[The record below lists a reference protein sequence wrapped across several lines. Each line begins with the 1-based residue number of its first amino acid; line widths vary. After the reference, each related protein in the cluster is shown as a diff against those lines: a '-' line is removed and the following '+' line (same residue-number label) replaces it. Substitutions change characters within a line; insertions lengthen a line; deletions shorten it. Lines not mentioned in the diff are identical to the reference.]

1 MAREPIDVIKAQVG
15 LMVVEIAVLTS
26 ELEKARERV
35 KELEGQLK
43 HKEK

>member
-26 ELEKARERV
+26 ELEKAREQIERLQ
-35 KELEGQLK
+35 KQE
-43 HKEK
+43 EK